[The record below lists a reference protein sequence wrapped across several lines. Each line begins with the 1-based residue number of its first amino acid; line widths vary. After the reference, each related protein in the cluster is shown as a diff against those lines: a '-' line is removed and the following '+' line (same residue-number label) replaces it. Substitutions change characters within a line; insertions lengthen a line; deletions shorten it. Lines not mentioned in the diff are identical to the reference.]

1 MTELIIGGI
10 LLILAIIIYR
20 ANKNKPTEEKK
31 TNDFDIRAD
40 DTVLPIP
47 QKPPKGNP

>member
-20 ANKNKPTEEKK
+20 IKKNKVKDSKINEF
-31 TNDFDIRAD
+31 NVQAD